1 MSHNADP
8 CRFST
13 VSTLMPITRK
23 PATRG
28 DAPARP
34 KAPARRAAKAP
45 AADTPAP
52 PAMRPPRQ
60 SRSEQ
65 NLGNMIKAGR
75 ALAEQRGDLDDISLN
90 EVVKAAET
98 SIGAFYARFKD
109 KEAFLQFMLE
119 AALDE
124 AEALTQ
130 RSVARDPVWQ
140 AGPATAI
147 VDRIVRVYVGQFR
160 QNRGLFRGFLRHYSA
175 TGSGDNPMRLANR
188 RIQDLLAPLLAR
200 QLDSPRAATADFE
213 VRVAIQFLVGTLANL
228 LLNDPGPLHLEER
241 KLETH
246 LIRMMRRYLM
256 LPEA

>member
-1 MSHNADP
+1 
-8 CRFST
+8 
-13 VSTLMPITRK
+13 
-23 PATRG
+23 
-28 DAPARP
+28 
-34 KAPARRAAKAP
+34 
-45 AADTPAP
+45 
-52 PAMRPPRQ
+52 MRPPRQ

-109 KEAFLQFMLE
+109 KEAFLQVMLE

-124 AEALTQ
+124 ADALTQ

-188 RIQDLLAPLLAR
+188 RIQDLLVPLLAR

-246 LIRMMRRYLM
+246 LIRMMKRYLM